1 MRVKKAIFYC
11 MFTYVNGWLN
21 RMIGDLTTFAIK
33 LTKQQIEYEK
43 DIEIVSDD
51 VAMLVCSDS
60 LQ

>member
-1 MRVKKAIFYC
+1 
-11 MFTYVNGWLN
+11 
-21 RMIGDLTTFAIK
+21 MIGYLTTFAQNKIK

-51 VAMLVCSDS
+51 VAMPVRSDS

>member
-1 MRVKKAIFYC
+1 
-11 MFTYVNGWLN
+11 
-21 RMIGDLTTFAIK
+21 MIGDLTTFAIK